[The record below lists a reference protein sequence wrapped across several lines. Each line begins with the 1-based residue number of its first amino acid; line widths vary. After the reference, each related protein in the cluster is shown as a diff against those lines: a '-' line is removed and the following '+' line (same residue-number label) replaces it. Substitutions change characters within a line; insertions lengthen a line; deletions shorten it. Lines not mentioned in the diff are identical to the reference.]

1 VVQGALSDLHGV
13 QALPG
18 EVPRQQP
25 EEEVIRLGT
34 LYIPYLLLLLSFFY
48 QHFNLVLLLYLTI
61 IRLTAEMFWK
71 HRKLFFFSLSENL
84 IRTKKC
90 TFVLEINSN
99 FVISVWNLFLTFF
112 LIFTPQ
118 KIKWNLLTRNWCNLL
133 L

>member
-61 IRLTAEMFWK
+61 IRLT
-71 HRKLFFFSLSENL
+71 EN
-84 IRTKKC
+84 
-90 TFVLEINSN
+90 VLK
-99 FVISVWNLFLTFF
+99 T
-112 LIFTPQ
+112 
-118 KIKWNLLTRNWCNLL
+118 
-133 L
+133 

>member
-1 VVQGALSDLHGV
+1 MVQGALSDLHGV

-61 IRLTAEMFWK
+61 IRLTAEMF
-71 HRKLFFFSLSENL
+71 
-84 IRTKKC
+84 
-90 TFVLEINSN
+90 
-99 FVISVWNLFLTFF
+99 
-112 LIFTPQ
+112 
-118 KIKWNLLTRNWCNLL
+118 
-133 L
+133 